1 MNLTLSRLTLTSVI
15 AAGFVFAVVSQ
26 ARADADPGKEMTT
39 AATHAGLAAK
49 ATDIKMTHMHLQHV
63 VNCLV
68 GPNGKGFDAT
78 PGNPC
83 KDQGN
88 GGIPDTKDPAQK
100 KAMQAALNKARAGLK
115 ATDETVA
122 VKDATQTQ
130 ALLTPKGS
138 MPATPAS
145 PAMSKPM

>member
-1 MNLTLSRLTLTSVI
+1 MTHARLTIASVI
-15 AAGFVFAVVSQ
+15 AAAFVLAAASQ
-26 ARADADPGKEMTT
+26 ARADADPAKEMAT
-39 AATHAGLAAK
+39 AATDAGLAAK
-49 ATDIKMTHMHLQHV
+49 AAPDLKMTHMHLQHV

-88 GGIPDTKDPAQK
+88 GGIPDTKNAAQK
-100 KAMQAALNKARAGLK
+100 KAMQSALNKARAGLK
-115 ATDETVA
+115 ATDEAVA
-122 VKDATQTQ
+122 VKDATQAQ

-138 MPATPAS
+138 MPATPAM
-145 PAMSKPM
+145 PKTM

>member
-1 MNLTLSRLTLTSVI
+1 MTQIRLTLASVF
-15 AAGFVFAVVSQ
+15 AAAFVFAAASQ
-26 ARADADPGKEMTT
+26 ARADADPAKEMAT

-68 GPNGKGFDAT
+68 GPKGKGFDAT

-83 KDQGN
+83 NGQGN

-100 KAMQAALNKARAGLK
+100 KAMQAALTKARAGLK
-115 ATDETVA
+115 ATDEAVA
-122 VKDATQTQ
+122 VKDATQAQ

-138 MPATPAS
+138 MPAA
-145 PAMSKPM
+145 PAMPKSM